1 MREIRC
7 DNIANF
13 IGAENELRD
22 AIKELDHKKL
32 QDFMTENGGD
42 RVVWKKNTPS
52 ASHMGGVW
60 EIKIRIIKNVIMSL
74 VKLRPKVL
82 DSETLHTF
90 LVEAESIVNSRP
102 LTLENLSD
110 PDSMPLSP
118 QQVLTMKSRVVSP
131 PPGVF
136 QKADMY
142 CRKRWRISQH
152 MANTFWNRW
161 RTEYLQLL
169 QERQKWTKEKRNFM
183 VGDVVLLK
191 EDVSARNQWP
201 MGRITEVHPSK
212 DGMVRS
218 VSVYFGNTT
227 LKRPIHKIVLLVGAE
242 TEND

>member
-1 MREIRC
+1 
-7 DNIANF
+7 
-13 IGAENELRD
+13 
-22 AIKELDHKKL
+22 
-32 QDFMTENGGD
+32 
-42 RVVWKKNTPS
+42 
-52 ASHMGGVW
+52 
-60 EIKIRIIKNVIMSL
+60 MSL
-74 VKLRPKVL
+74 VKSSPKVL

-152 MANTFWNRW
+152 MANALWNRW

-169 QERQKWTKEKRNFM
+169 QGRQKWTKEKRNFT
-183 VGDVVLLK
+183 VGDIVLLK

-201 MGRITEVHPSK
+201 MGRVTEVHPSK
-212 DGMVRS
+212 DRIIRT

-227 LKRPIHKIVLLVGAE
+227 LKRPIHKIVLLVEAE
-242 TEND
+242 TE